1 MQIKAYCGSVFKE
14 RPLFSTKIMLVMK
27 LTTVILI
34 GAFLQ
39 LSANTNAQLIN
50 YTGKSV
56 KLEKVFEAIKEQTG
70 YVFFYD
76 DADIKNAAPVNI
88 QLSGAT
94 VNTAL
99 PQVLRNQPFD
109 YNIQGKTVVIS
120 RKVDFFPMEMKKD
133 GPVNGVVMS
142 PNGQPLAGATVTV
155 KGKPVSVLT
164 DAQGHFSINVLSNET
179 LIVSYIGYSRIEIPV
194 SRLDALTMGK
204 MEKTPGGNYTRM
216 VSGEMLIG
224 LEPVVTSLDE
234 TVVTGYQVL
243 RKSSVAGSVSSVKSA
258 DLYLNGVN
266 SIEQAL
272 QGKLPGV
279 VVTNT
284 SGLTG
289 VRQQIRVRG
298 TSTLLGSQEP
308 VWVVDGIIQQD
319 PLPFKATTLNSLGDI
334 TRDNFDYIRDFVGN
348 SIGWL
353 NPNDIDEITV
363 LKDASAT
370 AIYGVK
376 AANGVIV
383 INTKRGQSGP
393 ATVSYSLNTSMTDK
407 VNYDRLEMMNS
418 KQRVAVSKE
427 IYARGLVSNSI
438 SNNVGY
444 AGALSQYL
452 NKQITAEEFD
462 AKVARMETVN
472 TDWFKLLFR
481 NAVSMNHNLSISG
494 GNQNTRYY
502 ASFGYNTTNGTAIG
516 NDSKAYTG
524 NININSRLSPRL
536 NVGLRL
542 SASNKVINGF
552 YKVNPYAYAS
562 GTNRA
567 IEAYT
572 TDGDLSFY
580 TASSGFQYN
589 IINER
594 NNTGLRTSTLSANTS
609 MDVNYEIIPGLV
621 FQTLFGYSTSSTN
634 GESYATERT
643 EYIAGIRNYDYG
655 TAKSTD
661 VAYINSKM
669 PVGGELNDDD
679 SRNITWNWRNSLSYS
694 HLFAQKHALTAM
706 IGQEANSSK
715 TTGLSARTLGFLY
728 GRGKS
733 FVSLPLTYT
742 ANGTAN
748 PLLLENT
755 HVYTDNLVN
764 NVGLYATVNYVYD
777 NRYVVNAS
785 VRSDASNRFGQFT
798 GEKFNPV
805 WAGGVRW
812 NAGREK
818 WFDHSGWMS
827 DMSVRSSYGFQR
839 NIVAGISPDLIIK
852 TPTGAASASV
862 DQFTGESMLT
872 LSKLPYADLRWEKN
886 TSVNLGFDLSIFR
899 GRIQTSFEYY
909 WKKGKDLI
917 TQLAVPVEYGV
928 ETMPINGG
936 SMINHGLEVSA
947 SFVPIRTRDFT
958 WTVSANTA
966 KNFNQVKKTGT
977 QLNSYTT
984 AASGTLYKEGYPVS
998 GFWAFDFK
1006 GINPENGLPI
1016 INLAVPKGADSLND
1030 PTSYMRYMG
1039 KLDPLITGGL
1049 GMSFRYKR
1057 FTLFT
1062 DLYLQVGGK
1071 RFLKAAYRLN
1081 PLLPREDENLSAE
1094 LLQRWTP
1101 DNTTSNFPGLPDNR
1115 IPYTKLPNGKT
1126 ALVYD
1131 MYNYSSARVVNA
1143 STLRCNNLSMA
1154 YSFPEQVIKKLKCKT
1169 LNMSGGVSQLFSI
1182 VSRDYKGRDAEVATG
1197 AQPRTRTYTL
1207 SASVSF

>member
-552 YKVNPYAYAS
+552 YKVNPYGYAS
-562 GTNRA
+562 GTSRA

-634 GESYATERT
+634 GESY
-643 EYIAGIRNYDYG
+643 
-655 TAKSTD
+655 
-661 VAYINSKM
+661 
-669 PVGGELNDDD
+669 
-679 SRNITWNWRNSLSYS
+679 
-694 HLFAQKHALTAM
+694 
-706 IGQEANSSK
+706 
-715 TTGLSARTLGFLY
+715 
-728 GRGKS
+728 
-733 FVSLPLTYT
+733 
-742 ANGTAN
+742 
-748 PLLLENT
+748 
-755 HVYTDNLVN
+755 
-764 NVGLYATVNYVYD
+764 
-777 NRYVVNAS
+777 
-785 VRSDASNRFGQFT
+785 
-798 GEKFNPV
+798 
-805 WAGGVRW
+805 
-812 NAGREK
+812 
-818 WFDHSGWMS
+818 
-827 DMSVRSSYGFQR
+827 
-839 NIVAGISPDLIIK
+839 
-852 TPTGAASASV
+852 
-862 DQFTGESMLT
+862 
-872 LSKLPYADLRWEKN
+872 
-886 TSVNLGFDLSIFR
+886 
-899 GRIQTSFEYY
+899 
-909 WKKGKDLI
+909 
-917 TQLAVPVEYGV
+917 
-928 ETMPINGG
+928 
-936 SMINHGLEVSA
+936 
-947 SFVPIRTRDFT
+947 
-958 WTVSANTA
+958 
-966 KNFNQVKKTGT
+966 
-977 QLNSYTT
+977 
-984 AASGTLYKEGYPVS
+984 
-998 GFWAFDFK
+998 
-1006 GINPENGLPI
+1006 
-1016 INLAVPKGADSLND
+1016 
-1030 PTSYMRYMG
+1030 
-1039 KLDPLITGGL
+1039 
-1049 GMSFRYKR
+1049 
-1057 FTLFT
+1057 
-1062 DLYLQVGGK
+1062 
-1071 RFLKAAYRLN
+1071 
-1081 PLLPREDENLSAE
+1081 
-1094 LLQRWTP
+1094 
-1101 DNTTSNFPGLPDNR
+1101 
-1115 IPYTKLPNGKT
+1115 
-1126 ALVYD
+1126 
-1131 MYNYSSARVVNA
+1131 
-1143 STLRCNNLSMA
+1143 
-1154 YSFPEQVIKKLKCKT
+1154 
-1169 LNMSGGVSQLFSI
+1169 
-1182 VSRDYKGRDAEVATG
+1182 
-1197 AQPRTRTYTL
+1197 
-1207 SASVSF
+1207 